1 MKCSLSTV
9 SACHSFDKQKRQC
22 FATHRRVRTAAF
34 RRIKELDGKALSEE
48 LRQFL
53 FGLQRQWLQKGEAMS
68 TALLL
73 AQIERYL
80 HQPPANPKE

>member
-48 LRQFL
+48 LRQ
-53 FGLQRQWLQKGEAMS
+53 WLQKGEAMS

-80 HQPPANPKE
+80 RQPPANPKE